1 MGEWC
6 YFANDYQLQPG
17 RQIVRL
23 LLSALI
29 LLALAFP
36 AAADP
41 IVILLRDNQFQP
53 AEVSVPAG
61 VKIELS
67 IKNEQTKPAEFE
79 SSSLHREKVVAPGAA
94 VSIFVGPLAPGRYEF
109 FDDFNRA
116 ARGVLVAK

>member
-1 MGEWC
+1 M
-6 YFANDYQLQPG
+6 
-17 RQIVRL
+17 RL

-29 LLALAFP
+29 FLALAFP

-79 SSSLHREKVVAPGAA
+79 SSSLHREKVVGPGAA